1 MSEISITFKD
11 AIDTSHGSHAFSPD
25 TQIKD
30 IKKYVSNE
38 FAEGHKV
45 RLLYKGKVIEN
56 RDATLADLGIT
67 KSTIF
72 YFIWKLKQSSSAK
85 GKKRSKRGRKSRK
98 NRKSKKSKK

>member
-11 AIDTSHGSHAFSPD
+11 AIDTSHGSHAFPLD

-45 RLLYKGKVIEN
+45 RLLCKGKVIEN
-56 RDATLADLGIT
+56 RDATLAELGIT
-67 KSTIF
+67 KSTTF
-72 YFIWKLKQSSSAK
+72 YFIWKLKQSSSSAK
-85 GKKRSKRGRKSRK
+85 GKRSRRKGRKGRKSRK
-98 NRKSKKSKK
+98 SKK